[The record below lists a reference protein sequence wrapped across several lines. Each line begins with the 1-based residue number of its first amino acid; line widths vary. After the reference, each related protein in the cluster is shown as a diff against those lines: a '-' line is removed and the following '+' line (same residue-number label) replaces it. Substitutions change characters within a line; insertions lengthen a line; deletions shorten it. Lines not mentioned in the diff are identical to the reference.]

1 MSNWT
6 YKNRTTGV
14 QYGVISDAQK
24 RRYELDP
31 VTRKAYDYTATDS
44 PVTQQDDT
52 EAMAVKGAPAPAP
65 AEAKKAA
72 PMPSA
77 KD

>member
-6 YKNRTTGV
+6 YKNRNTGV

-24 RRYELDP
+24 KRYEADP
-31 VTRKAYDYTATDS
+31 VTRKAYDYTATDN

-52 EAMAVKGAPAPAP
+52 EPTPVKSGPAPAP
-65 AEAKKAA
+65 VEAKKATQA
-72 PMPSA
+72 VA